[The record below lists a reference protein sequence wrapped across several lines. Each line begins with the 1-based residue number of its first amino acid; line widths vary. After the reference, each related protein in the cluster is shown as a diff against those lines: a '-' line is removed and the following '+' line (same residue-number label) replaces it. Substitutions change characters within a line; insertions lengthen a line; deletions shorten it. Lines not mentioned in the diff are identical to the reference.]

1 MSSIWTARTYGPTE
15 IGISLW
21 VSGDTAQRHCSTRHT
36 TYNTLSLSLCA
47 LPLSPYLHP
56 YSRTPHITLSLFPSL
71 SLSLKDGVH
80 KVDDTSGETDGD
92 TQKLLRTQDAS
103 YLHLKR
109 GTERK
114 QVEKL
119 QSELHFLQSGPVAG
133 RKHTIF
139 VDDNEG
145 AAAFDPA
152 EHFDTDKSL
161 VSRAYVATCSSVFG

>member
-1 MSSIWTARTYGPTE
+1 MVQRRLASAFGCPETLPR
-15 IGISLW
+15 
-21 VSGDTAQRHCSTRHT
+21 DTAQHATQHT
-36 TYNTLSLSLCA
+36 ILSLSRSVPCHFPRICILTHA
-47 LPLSPYLHP
+47 H
-56 YSRTPHITLSLFPSL
+56 RTYTLSLFPSL